1 MSDRLHAF
9 VTLVTVVTYPSS
21 VTTGHLKSWQ
31 VSRLAP
37 VAQSKSWACRLDFAA
52 RSNLQPGGG
61 SEVHSTRNR
70 DRCSLQ
76 ISQKAKLTF

>member
-52 RSNLQPGGG
+52 RSNLQPGAAQKFTAPAIGTG
-61 SEVHSTRNR
+61 AHSKFRKKPN
-70 DRCSLQ
+70 
-76 ISQKAKLTF
+76 